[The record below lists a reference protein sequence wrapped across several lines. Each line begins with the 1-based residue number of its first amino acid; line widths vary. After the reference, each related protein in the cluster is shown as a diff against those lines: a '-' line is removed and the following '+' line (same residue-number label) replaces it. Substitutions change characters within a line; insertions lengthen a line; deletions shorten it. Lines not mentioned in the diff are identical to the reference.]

1 MLPRPQGLSQAI
13 PTVLSQSLSG
23 WAITGFYIFFILE
36 VRDFM
41 VETSSILKFRNN
53 GFPIPR
59 ETVIRDFTPYKPS
72 GMTF

>member
-1 MLPRPQGLSQAI
+1 
-13 PTVLSQSLSG
+13 
-23 WAITGFYIFFILE
+23 
-36 VRDFM
+36 M